1 MTAWTVM
8 LRGIRYR
15 AGRSAVVASLAAL
28 AVAAAVLIPGF
39 TRAAQQSVLTDGLAL
54 AGPAGTDLTVTAS
67 GTAGGSPVAH
77 ETTGDARMVVDAAI
91 NRHPDLAA
99 VLGDPV
105 AGLDT
110 DTIVTGGSEP
120 VAARLAYRDRVCEHL
135 TIAGE
140 CPIDGGKV
148 LISARTAAEFGLA
161 PGDVV
166 TVRFAG
172 VERRLEVAGTYQ
184 PRDPGEWYWG
194 RSVYFTY
201 GGFDPTS
208 GAPRVDA
215 MFTVA
220 ESDVQA
226 DPDAVVNLTLTYPLR
241 VGEVRLDTV
250 AQLRAALTSVGNA
263 VQVAGLEPRSALLS
277 ILDEVAR
284 DQEAIGRM
292 VPIVAAPLLLLSWFV
307 LFLLVAAL
315 TEERGREIAL
325 AKLRGFPAGAATRFG
340 LGEALV
346 LVAVGAVPGAVLGLG
361 VVEAACRLV
370 LAEGTRA
377 ELRPP
382 VLVAA
387 AVALVATA
395 AAAALAGRSTLR
407 RGTLDLLRRVPE
419 RARWRAGMAEGLVVA
434 LAAASLVAALGDRSA
449 PLAMIAPAALAVLA
463 GVVTARLVRLWSG
476 LRLRVARRRGRVPAL
491 LSAAHLSR
499 RPGSRRVVTVVT
511 VSVALLAFAATAF
524 DVAAQARRD
533 HAVDTVGAD
542 RVYRVEAE
550 HPTALLAAVRAVDP
564 DGTSMAV
571 VRTTRPYLE
580 QPVELMAVD
589 ATRLA
594 AVARWRGED
603 GVAAFAEALRPPVR
617 EQLRLGERIEVR
629 ARVSNLGPEQVRL
642 SVQISVPGDPPRVVP
657 LGTLR
662 EGVGTYRTDVPE
674 CAVARCRLIGL
685 VLGRTGAAGPFTATV
700 AIERITSDGEAVAA
714 GLDEPDAWTAA
725 GDGVTVTPGEA
736 LTVEVD
742 GGPGGDVLVGYRDVA
757 DALPAVL
764 AGPAPAAD
772 ARAGGFE
779 FPGFADRA
787 EPFAVVG
794 TAARLPRAG
803 ARGLLVDLEYAVASA
818 ERTVALSD
826 SAFTYEVWANEN
838 APPDLARRLAEAGLP
853 VLAEESITASV
864 EQLGRR
870 APALGFWLYLLAA
883 ATAVA
888 LALGVVLLSGRIG
901 VESRRYEL
909 AALRVSGVRAG
920 WLRRAVLREQAA
932 LVGWPLVVGAV
943 TGAAAAALMLPGIP
957 LVEVGVLA
965 GAPAYRPEIG
975 ALPVAAAVTLLG
987 LALVG
992 WRAVALVRQA
1002 TPERLRE
1009 GWQ

>member
-8 LRGIRYR
+8 LRGIRHR

-28 AVAAAVLIPGF
+28 AVAAAVLVPGF

-77 ETTGDARMVVDAAI
+77 EVTGDARMVVDAAI
-91 NRHPDLAA
+91 ARHPALAG
-99 VLGDPV
+99 VLADPV

-110 DTIVTGGSEP
+110 DTLVTGGSEP

-140 CPIDGGKV
+140 CPLDGGQV
-148 LISARTAAEFGLA
+148 LISARTATEFGLA

-166 TVRFAG
+166 TARFAG
-172 VERRLEVAGTYQ
+172 GIERRLEVAGTYQ

-220 ESDVQA
+220 EADVQA
-226 DPDAVVNLTLTYPLR
+226 DPGAVVNLTLTYPLR
-241 VGEVRLDTV
+241 VGEVRLDQV
-250 AQLRAALTSVGNA
+250 PRLRAALASVGNA
-263 VQVAGLEPRSALLS
+263 VQVAGLEPRSALPS

-325 AKLRGFPAGAATRFG
+325 AKLRGFPAAAATRFG

-346 LVAVGAVPGAVLGLG
+346 LVAAGAVPGAVLGLG

-370 LAEGTRA
+370 LADGTRA

-382 VLVAA
+382 VFVAA
-387 AVALVATA
+387 AVALAATA

-407 RGTLDLLRRVPE
+407 RGALDLLRRVPE
-419 RARWRAGMAEGLVVA
+419 RARWRAGMTDGLVVA

-449 PLAMIAPAALAVLA
+449 PLAMVAPAALAVLA

-476 LRLRVARRRGRVPAL
+476 VRLRVARRRGRVPAL

-499 RPGSRRVVTVVT
+499 RPGSRRVVAVVT

-550 HPTALLAAVRAVDP
+550 HPTALLEAVRAVDP

-571 VRTTRPYLE
+571 VRTSRPYLE

-589 ATRLA
+589 STRLA
-594 AVARWRGED
+594 AVARWRHQD
-603 GVAAFAEALRPPVR
+603 GVAALAEALRPPVR
-617 EQLRLGERIEVR
+617 EQVRLGERIAVH
-629 ARVSNLGPEQVRL
+629 ARVSDLGPERVRL
-642 SVQISVPGDPPRVVP
+642 SAQISVPGEPPRRVP

-662 EGVGTYRTDVPE
+662 EGADTYGADVPQ
-674 CAVARCRLIGL
+674 CGVARCRLVGL
-685 VLGRTGAAGPFTATV
+685 VLGRTGAAGPFTARV
-700 AIERITSDGEAVAA
+700 AVDRITSDGETVAA
-714 GLDEPDAWTAA
+714 GLDDPDAWAAA
-725 GDGVTVTPGEA
+725 GEGVVVTPGRS

-742 GGPGGDVLVGYRDVA
+742 GGPGGDVVVGYRDVT

-764 AGPAPAAD
+764 AGPAPAGD
-772 ARAGGFE
+772 ARAESFE

-787 EPFAVVG
+787 EPFTVVG
-794 TAARLPRAG
+794 TATRLPRAG

-818 ERTVALSD
+818 ERTVALTD
-826 SAFTYEVWANEN
+826 SAVTYEVWARGS

-853 VLAEESITASV
+853 VLAEESIVASV
-864 EQLGRR
+864 DQLGRR
-870 APALGFWLYLLAA
+870 APALGLWLYLLAA

-932 LVGWPLVVGAV
+932 LVGWPLVVGAA
-943 TGAAAAALMLPGIP
+943 TGAAAAVLMLPGIP
-957 LVEVGVLA
+957 LVEVGVLT
-965 GAPAYRPEIG
+965 APAYRPELG
-975 ALPVAAAVTLLG
+975 ALPVAAVVTLLG
-987 LALVG
+987 LVLVG
-992 WRAVALVRQA
+992 WRAVALVRHA